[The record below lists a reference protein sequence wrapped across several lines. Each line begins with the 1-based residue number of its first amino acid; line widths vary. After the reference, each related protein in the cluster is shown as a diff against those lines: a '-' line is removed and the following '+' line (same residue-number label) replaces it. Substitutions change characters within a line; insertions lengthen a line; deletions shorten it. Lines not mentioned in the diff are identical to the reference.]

1 MVAYIAVA
9 LPMLFCPV
17 AKLLEMVSPT
27 ENIKALYIQMQY
39 GLAALLIVSSIIF
52 LFEIHLKKLM
62 NKKFLTLLIL
72 GILLMAWLLVSYFS
86 KIGGIGSVYI
96 LILTF
101 SGVLLLIF
109 SCRYTIFPEIEFSL
123 DGIIENIED
132 RVAVFDL
139 NGNLV
144 DMNIR
149 ALQKELNLL
158 EQNTLLKFLE
168 KLNQSATQDVLDM
181 QQIVLLQNDSYE
193 NEICFEV
200 DGDCT
205 YYNFSAYAIT
215 NKKREKI
222 GTVCT
227 LRDITGSKLIS
238 LELDNKNKELKNLNK
253 ELGNYIKIADSLAEE
268 KERAEIAREINST
281 IGQKLTEILSVL
293 EVIKLTNSKD
303 SDVFERPLNEAI
315 ESCREVLSEIRIV
328 VSKLMPDND
337 RGGK

>member
-200 DGDCT
+200 GGDCT
-205 YYNFSAYAIT
+205 YYSFSAYAIT